1 VPGDAAA
8 ALQRCADH
16 GEAGVGRDVE
26 RRAERL
32 GLLGREP
39 LVVDAVQPVRVDVP
53 LEALLVVTVCASI
66 ITPRCENMT
75 L

>member
-1 VPGDAAA
+1 MLSGGQNAWPA
-8 ALQRCADH
+8 R
-16 GEAGVGRDVE
+16 
-26 RRAERL
+26 
-32 GLLGREP
+32 REP